1 LAGAA
6 ERGRGIGFPRLGR
19 NVVDVEV
26 VDVEVD
32 VETVRRR
39 FGMTLRNVVVSL
51 LVLGASLG
59 ALWWMVRPGELAVQQ
74 QEQQTFGPKPVAPP
88 RAPDGTPA
96 KPSRPE
102 GAPPIAEQGP
112 YPKAAADLTVYNFGR
127 MAVGAEMRRVFT
139 LRNEGEAPLKLS
151 IGPVSCNCL
160 SAKMSKEE
168 VPPGDSAEIELVWF
182 GTEYTKEY
190 TQFAQVYTNDPA
202 KPTMSFA
209 VRGSCDYRL
218 AVQPS
223 QTWRFGEMHD
233 GQKLV
238 QKGFIGSPFIDSFN
252 ILRIESSSPHIQ
264 ASYKPL
270 GADEIAKRN
279 CKSGYEIEA
288 ELTASFTAGI
298 FAEKFVIYT
307 DAEKEEDGV
316 GIAMVVNVEASR
328 PGPIRFLA
336 ATNGARWHPA
346 LNAMFLGRFAA
357 AEGKSSI
364 VPLFVRLA
372 EGQTFEL
379 LDVKSS
385 NPDLHVTVSPTEGE
399 ARVGEH
405 TRYDLKFEVPEVP
418 PGRPPS
424 VHEEDNP
431 VTVTLRTNHPDLP
444 ELSIKAYF
452 ISY

>member
-1 LAGAA
+1 
-6 ERGRGIGFPRLGR
+6 
-19 NVVDVEV
+19 
-26 VDVEVD
+26 
-32 VETVRRR
+32 
-39 FGMTLRNVVVSL
+39 MTLRNVVVSL

-59 ALWWMVRPGELAVQQ
+59 TLWWMVRPGELAVQGEQ
-74 QEQQTFGPKPVAPP
+74 QQQTFSPKPADLP
-88 RAPDGTPA
+88 RALDGTPV
-96 KPSRPE
+96 KPKRPE

-112 YPKAAADLTVYNFGR
+112 YPKAVPAQTVYNFGR
-127 MAVGAEMRRVFT
+127 MAVGAEMRYAFT
-139 LRNEGEAPLKLS
+139 LRNEGEAPLKLA

-160 SAKMSKEE
+160 SAKTSKEE
-168 VPPGDSAEIELVWF
+168 VPPGESAEIELVWF
-182 GTEYTKEY
+182 GKEFTKEY
-190 TQFAQVYTNDPA
+190 TQIAKVYTNDPA
-202 KPTMSFA
+202 NPTMSFA
-209 VRGSCDYRL
+209 VRGTCDYRL

-223 QTWRFGEMHD
+223 QIWRFGEMQE
-233 GQKLV
+233 GQKSV
-238 QKGFIGSPFIDSFN
+238 QKGFIGSPFINSFN
-252 ILRIESSSPHIQ
+252 ILRIESSSPFIK

-270 GADEIAKRN
+270 SAEEIAKRN

-288 ELTASFTAGI
+288 ELTGSFTAGN

-346 LNAMFLGRFAA
+346 LNAMYLGRFAA

-385 NPDLHVTVSPTEGE
+385 NPDLHVTVSQPEGE

-405 TRYDLKFEVPEVP
+405 TRYDLKFEVP